1 MSSKDSVESQV
12 ADEKTVSEEYRRCWQ
27 SVGKSHTKME
37 ISDMRTPSSTRK
49 HEVKT
54 GAWLIGSGDL
64 HGLSYAV
71 AKTWVENDDKK
82 EMLLKECC
90 E

>member
-1 MSSKDSVESQV
+1 
-12 ADEKTVSEEYRRCWQ
+12 
-27 SVGKSHTKME
+27 
-37 ISDMRTPSSTRK
+37 MRTPSSTRK

-54 GAWLIGSGDL
+54 GAWLMGSGEL
-64 HGLSYAV
+64 HGLSNAV